1 MKIIISDGSMVRAI
15 QNLGDTATIQV
26 IADDDKR
33 VIIAETKYLVWSLGV
48 KEVNKDENNL

>member
-33 VIIAETKYLVWSLGV
+33 VIIAETKYLVWSIGV
-48 KEVNKDENNL
+48 SEVSKDENNL